1 MQAMSHHRIPRLKL
15 RSTIM
20 RVDPNYIANLTA
32 SLDQSTGQEDTLTSE
47 LSSNLRV
54 ASLQDDPVAVA
65 QSTLL
70 SSSISQDDTFVQ
82 TASNEASRLQV
93 TDSTLGEVVT
103 QITSALTTAVSGNNG
118 TLNASNIASI
128 VQSLSGIRDQVL
140 SLANTSYQGQ
150 YLFGGSQ
157 GSTPPFTLDTSTNPA
172 TANYTGDTNVQSIQ
186 TPSGQKIQ
194 VNLPGSAVFGAA
206 GSGVLGALNQLIS
219 DFSGGAATATIT
231 ADTGALTTALGQ
243 LSSQR
248 STLDSALSRLQS
260 SSTYVQTE
268 ESQLKVAQINLV
280 AADPTAVASQLSQV
294 ETQHQAL
301 LSVINALGSSDLFS
315 LMR

>member
-1 MQAMSHHRIPRLKL
+1 
-15 RSTIM
+15 M
-20 RVDPNYIANLTA
+20 RVDPNYVINLTA
-32 SLDQSTGQEDTLTSE
+32 AVDQSASEEDTLTSE
-47 LSSNLRV
+47 LSSGLRV

-70 SSSISQDDTFVQ
+70 GSSISQDDTFVQ

-103 QITSALTTAVSGNNG
+103 QITSAISTAVLGNNG
-118 TLNASNIASI
+118 TLNASDIAS
-128 VQSLSGIRDQVL
+128 VAQELSGIRDQVL

-157 GSTPPFTLDTSTNPA
+157 GATPPFTLDTSTNPA
-172 TANYTGDTNVQSIQ
+172 TANYTGDNNIQ
-186 TPSGQKIQ
+186 YVESPNGQKLQ
-194 VNLPGSAVFGAA
+194 GNLPGSSVFGAA
-206 GSGVLGALNQLIS
+206 ASGVLGALNQLIS
-219 DFSGGAATATIT
+219 DFSGGAATGAIT
-231 ADTGALTTALGQ
+231 ADTSALTTALGQ

-248 STLDSALSRLQS
+248 STLDSSLSRLQS
-260 SSTYVQTE
+260 TSTYVQTE
-268 ESQLKVAQINLV
+268 ESQLKVAQSSLV
-280 AADPTAVASQLSQV
+280 AADPAAVATQLSQA

-315 LMR
+315 MMR

>member
-1 MQAMSHHRIPRLKL
+1 
-15 RSTIM
+15 M
-20 RVDPNYIANLTA
+20 RVDPNYISNLSA
-32 SLDQSTGQEDTLTSE
+32 ALNQSTGQENTLTSE
-47 LSSNLRV
+47 LSSGLRV
-54 ASLQDDPVAVA
+54 ASLSDGPVAVA

-70 SSSISQDDTFVQ
+70 GSSIAKDDTFVQ
-82 TASNEASRLQV
+82 TASNVSSRMQV

-103 QITSALTTAVSGNNG
+103 QITSALSTAVSGNNG
-118 TLNASNIASI
+118 TLNASNLAS
-128 VQSLSGIRDQVL
+128 VAQTLSGIRDQVL

-157 GSTPPFTLDTSTNPA
+157 GSAPPFTLDTSTTPA
-172 TANYTGDTNVQSIQ
+172 TATYNGDSSVQYVE

-219 DFSGGAATATIT
+219 DFSSGATTASLT

-248 STLDSALSRLQS
+248 STLDSALSRLQAT
-260 SSTYVQTE
+260 STYTQTE
-268 ESQLKVAQINLV
+268 ESQLKVAQSNLV
-280 AADPTAVASQLSQV
+280 SADPAAVATQLSQAEV
-294 ETQHQAL
+294 QHQAL
-301 LSVINALGSSDLFS
+301 LSVINALGSANLFS
-315 LMR
+315 LMK

>member
-1 MQAMSHHRIPRLKL
+1 
-15 RSTIM
+15 M
-20 RVDPNYIANLTA
+20 RVDPNYIRNLA
-32 SLDQSTGQEDTLTSE
+32 AALNQSTQQENTLTSE
-47 LSSNLRV
+47 LSSGLRV
-54 ASLQDDPVAVA
+54 ASLSDGPVAVA

-70 SSSISQDDTFVQ
+70 GSSIAKDDTFVQ
-82 TASNEASRLQV
+82 TASSQSSRMQV

-103 QITSALTTAVSGNNG
+103 QITSALSTAVSGNNG
-118 TLNASNIASI
+118 TLNASNLATIA
-128 VQSLSGIRDQVL
+128 QTLSGIRDQVL

-172 TANYTGDTNVQSIQ
+172 TAVYNGDSNVQFIA

-194 VNLPGSAVFGAA
+194 VNLPGSAVFGSA

-219 DFSGGAATATIT
+219 DFSGGATSAALT

-260 SSTYVQTE
+260 TSTYAQTE
-268 ESQLKVAQINLV
+268 ESQLKVAQSNLV
-280 AADPTAVASQLSQV
+280 SADPAAVATQLSQAEV
-294 ETQHQAL
+294 QHQAL
-301 LSVINALGSSDLFS
+301 LSVINALGSSNLFS
-315 LMR
+315 LMK

>member
-1 MQAMSHHRIPRLKL
+1 
-15 RSTIM
+15 M
-20 RVDPNYIANLTA
+20 RVDPNYITNLSA
-32 SLDQSTGQEDTLTSE
+32 SLDQSTNAEQTLTSE
-47 LSSNLRV
+47 LSSGLRV

-70 SSSISQDDTFVQ
+70 GSSIAQNDTFVQ
-82 TASNEASRLQV
+82 TASNESSRLQV
-93 TDSTLGEVVT
+93 ADSTLGEVVT
-103 QITSALTTAVSGNNG
+103 QVTSALSTAVSGNNG
-118 TLNASNIASI
+118 TLNAGNIAS
-128 VQSLSGIRDQVL
+128 VAQALSGIRDQVL

-150 YLFGGSQ
+150 YLFGGSK

-172 TANYTGDTNVQSIQ
+172 TATYTGDTNLQFVE

-194 VNLPGSAVFGAA
+194 VNLPGSSVFGAA

-219 DFSGGAATATIT
+219 DFSGGATTSTIT
-231 ADTGALTTALGQ
+231 TDTSALTTALGQ

-248 STLDSALSRLQS
+248 STLDSSLSRLQS

-268 ESQLKVAQINLV
+268 ESQLKVAQSRLV
-280 AADPTAVASQLSQV
+280 SADPTAVATQLSQA

-301 LSVINALGSSDLFS
+301 LSVINALGSSNLFS
-315 LMR
+315 LMK

>member
-1 MQAMSHHRIPRLKL
+1 
-15 RSTIM
+15 M
-20 RVDPNYIANLTA
+20 RVDPNYITTLTA
-32 SLDQSTGQEDTLTSE
+32 SLDQSTNEEDTLTSE
-47 LSSNLRV
+47 LSSGLRV
-54 ASLQDDPVAVA
+54 ATLSDDPVAVA

-70 SSSISQDDTFVQ
+70 GNSIAQDDTFVQ
-82 TASNEASRLQV
+82 TASNESSRMQV

-103 QITSALTTAVSGNNG
+103 QVTSAISTAVAGNNG
-118 TLNASNIASI
+118 TLNASDIAS
-128 VQSLSGIRDQVL
+128 VAQELSGIRDQVL

-157 GSTPPFTLDTSTNPA
+157 GSTAPFTLDTSTTPA
-172 TANYTGDTNVQSIQ
+172 TATYNGDNNVQFVQ

-194 VNLPGSAVFGAA
+194 VNLPGSSVFGAA
-206 GSGVLGALNQLIS
+206 GTGVLGALNQLIS
-219 DFSGGAATATIT
+219 DFSGGATTATLT
-231 ADTGALTTALGQ
+231 ADTSALTTALGQ

-260 SSTYVQTE
+260 SSTYTQTE
-268 ESQLKVAQINLV
+268 VSQLTVAQSNLV
-280 AADPTAVASQLSQV
+280 AADPAAVASQLSTA

-301 LSVINALGSSDLFS
+301 LSVINSLGSQDLFS

>member
-1 MQAMSHHRIPRLKL
+1 
-15 RSTIM
+15 M
-20 RVDPNYIANLTA
+20 RVDPNYVTNLA
-32 SLDQSTGQEDTLTSE
+32 SSLDQSTAAEETLTSE
-47 LSSNLRV
+47 LSSGLRV

-70 SSSISQDDTFVQ
+70 GSSISRDDTFVQ
-82 TASNEASRLQV
+82 TASNESSRLQV

-103 QITSALTTAVSGNNG
+103 QVTSAISTAVSGNNG
-118 TLNASNIASI
+118 TLNASDIAS
-128 VQSLSGIRDQVL
+128 VAQELGGIRDQVL

-157 GSTPPFTLDTSTNPA
+157 GSTPPYTLDTSTDPA
-172 TANYTGDTNVQSIQ
+172 TANYTGDNSLQFLE

-194 VNLPGSAVFGAA
+194 VNLPGSSVFGAA

-219 DFSGGAATATIT
+219 DFSGGAATGTIT
-231 ADTGALTTALGQ
+231 ADTSALTTALGQ

-248 STLDSALSRLQS
+248 STLDSSLSRLQS
-260 SSTYVQTE
+260 TSTYVQTE
-268 ESQLKVAQINLV
+268 ESQLTVAQGSLV
-280 AADPTAVASQLSQV
+280 SADPAAVATQLSQA

-315 LMR
+315 LMK

>member
-1 MQAMSHHRIPRLKL
+1 
-15 RSTIM
+15 M
-20 RVDPNYIANLTA
+20 RVDPNYISNLSA
-32 SLDQSTGQEDTLTSE
+32 ALNQSTGQENTLTSE
-47 LSSNLRV
+47 LSSGLRV
-54 ASLQDDPVAVA
+54 ASLSDGPVAVA

-70 SSSISQDDTFVQ
+70 GSSIAKDDTFVQ
-82 TASNEASRLQV
+82 TASNVSSRMQV

-103 QITSALTTAVSGNNG
+103 QITSALSTAVSGNNG
-118 TLNASNIASI
+118 TLNASNLAS
-128 VQSLSGIRDQVL
+128 VAQTLSGIRDQVL

-157 GSTPPFTLDTSTNPA
+157 GSAAPFTLDTSTTPA
-172 TANYTGDTNVQSIQ
+172 TAIYNGDANVQYVE

-219 DFSGGAATATIT
+219 DFSSGATTASLT

-248 STLDSALSRLQS
+248 STLDSALSRLQAT
-260 SSTYVQTE
+260 STYAQTE
-268 ESQLKVAQINLV
+268 ESQLKVAQSNLV
-280 AADPTAVASQLSQV
+280 SADPAAVATQLSQA

-301 LSVINALGSSDLFS
+301 LSVINALGSSNLFS

>member
-1 MQAMSHHRIPRLKL
+1 M

-20 RVDPNYIANLTA
+20 RVDPNYVSNLTA
-32 SLDQSTGQEDTLTSE
+32 ALDQSTSQEDTLTSE
-47 LSSNLRV
+47 LSSGLRV
-54 ASLQDDPVAVA
+54 ASLGDDPVAVA
-65 QSTLL
+65 QSALL
-70 SSSISQDDTFVQ
+70 GSSIAKDDTFVQ
-82 TASNEASRLQV
+82 TASGETSRLQV

-103 QITSALTTAVSGNNG
+103 QVTSALSLAVGGNNG
-118 TLNASNIASI
+118 TLNASDVAS
-128 VQSLSGIRDQVL
+128 VAQALSGIRDQVL

-157 GSTPPFTLDTSTNPA
+157 GSTPPFVLDTSTNPA
-172 TANYTGDTNVQSIQ
+172 TANYTGDNSLQYVE

-219 DFSGGAATATIT
+219 DFSGGATTATIT
-231 ADTGALTTALGQ
+231 ADTSSLTTALGQ

-248 STLDSALSRLQS
+248 STLDGALSRLQS
-260 SSTYVQTE
+260 TSTYAQTE
-268 ESQLKVAQINLV
+268 ESQLTVAQGNLV
-280 AADPTAVASQLSQV
+280 SANPATVASQLSQA

-301 LSVINALGSSDLFS
+301 LSVINALGSADLFS
-315 LMR
+315 LMK